1 MPRSVLLEYAER
13 MLALYVALLCLL
25 CKTLP
30 DPDPGLLAA
39 LLMDLS

>member
-1 MPRSVLLEYAER
+1 MPRFVLLEYAER
-13 MLALYVALLCLL
+13 MLALYVCLL